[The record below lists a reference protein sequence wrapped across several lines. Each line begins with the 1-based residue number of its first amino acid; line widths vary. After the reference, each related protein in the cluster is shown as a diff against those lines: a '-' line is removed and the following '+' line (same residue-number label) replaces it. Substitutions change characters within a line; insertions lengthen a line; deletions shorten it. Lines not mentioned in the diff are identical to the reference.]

1 MVSST
6 LAGAVLKDQQL
17 VQDDTKDQLL
27 LQDDKK
33 DQLLPEYRKDQLL
46 PEYRKD
52 QLLPED
58 RKDHLLPEYR
68 KDHLLPE
75 YRKDHL
81 LPEDRKDHL
90 LPEDR
95 KDQLLPEDRK
105 DQQLPRDGKK
115 VRQNERRSS
124 STGDLRSVTLDSDA
138 KKRFR
143 DDQEAVFIDVI
154 FESYKS
160 LINEINTASNSFKE
174 GKKWRCNEVCS
185 RANMEKR
192 HDQHPKSWKDFER
205 ALFAPPARKDKKRRL
220 THSRTTDESPSYCE
234 RSGSVRSRSR
244 DSRKQ
249 LVRQMATE
257 DHGSGESLEGIDQP
271 QQSGGQIARQKAM
284 RSQGRMPSRQWTVDG
299 STGMKPTSPAE
310 SYGGGLPGGSA
321 RKTTVTTGSAF
332 LLRPVSKTSVVS
344 GHIQDLS
351 SLFPP
356 DRPPSQAK
364 RAAIAAAVAAAGGP
378 PCRLPKASA
387 QMRPSI
393 FSTRTQSAGEVNQQ
407 PVGSSGTARYAV
419 HIQRLQ
425 KQPTSE
431 SAPTPRGGTMSRA
444 ESGLPRQ
451 HSSASAYSAGVS
463 SSGYPGGLTHSHQHA
478 LYNSYSTQGITMIRG
493 ASCSLVDIPTYL
505 GPSVRAVELSDTS
518 PVYNPGNPL
527 SPGSDLKPT
536 SRPRPRLQLDL
547 TQRKNVKSSTRK
559 TKWTILCVGLTL
571 LMMSV
576 TIVGTMLSL
585 GSQYQEMV
593 IAKQWETL
601 TQNKTHGGT
610 STTSA
615 ASRLLFPIVKDVVE
629 NDVSNSTSLNNDAT
643 DTVDTTL
650 MTTSTKEPVVSETQP
665 PPQAVRVSD
674 RGDKNSAVAE
684 LERILWWPT

>member
-6 LAGAVLKDQQL
+6 LDGATTTTTTTAAAAATATLKPHRE
-17 VQDDTKDQLL
+17 DQLQVRL
-27 LQDDKK
+27 D
-33 DQLLPEYRKDQLL
+33 ERKSQ
-46 PEYRKD
+46 
-52 QLLPED
+52 
-58 RKDHLLPEYR
+58 
-68 KDHLLPE
+68 
-75 YRKDHL
+75 
-81 LPEDRKDHL
+81 
-90 LPEDR
+90 
-95 KDQLLPEDRK
+95 
-105 DQQLPRDGKK
+105 
-115 VRQNERRSS
+115 RQVERRSS
-124 STGDLRSVTLDSDA
+124 STGDLPSLTNVKNGVKKSHRCDDDDDDDDGDGAADDNDCKVSSEHNIYYDA
-138 KKRFR
+138 
-143 DDQEAVFIDVI
+143 I

-160 LINEINTASNSFKE
+160 LIHEINATSNSFKE
-174 GKKWRCNEVCS
+174 GKKWRCNEVCR
-185 RANMEKR
+185 RANMEKK
-192 HDQHPKSWKDFER
+192 HGPHPKSWKDLER
-205 ALFAPPARKDKKRRL
+205 ALFAPPARKDRRRKL

-234 RSGSVRSRSR
+234 RSSSVRSRSR
-244 DSRKQ
+244 ESRR

-257 DHGSGESLEGIDQP
+257 DHGSGESIDANDP
-271 QQSGGQIARQKAM
+271 NHLHSGSHMSRQKAM

-299 STGMKPTSPAE
+299 SSREKPTSPAE
-310 SYGGGLPGGSA
+310 SCGGGGGLQAGPS

-332 LLRPVSKTSVVS
+332 LLRPVSKTSVMS
-344 GHIQDLS
+344 GQCPDLS

-378 PCRLPKASA
+378 PCRLPKTSTSTQA
-387 QMRPSI
+387 RPSI

-407 PVGSSGTARYAV
+407 VAGSNGSARYAV
-419 HIQRLQ
+419 HIHRLQ

-431 SAPTPRGGTMSRA
+431 SAPTPRGGGAMSRA
-444 ESGLPRQ
+444 DSGLPRQ

-463 SSGYPGGLTHSHQHA
+463 SSGYPTGLSHSHQNN
-478 LYNSYSTQGITMIRG
+478 LYNSYSNQGITMIRG

-505 GPSVRAVELSDTS
+505 GPSLRGAEFTDAS
-518 PVYNPGNPL
+518 PVYNQGNPL

-536 SRPRPRLQLDL
+536 PRARPRLQLDL

-585 GSQYQEMV
+585 GSRYQEMV

-601 TQNKTHGGT
+601 VHNKTHTT

-615 ASRLLFPIVKDVVE
+615 GSRLILPAVKDVV
-629 NDVSNSTSLNNDAT
+629 NFDVDLTNSSSYSYEVTDA
-643 DTVDTTL
+643 VETTTT
-650 MTTSTKEPVVSETQP
+650 MTTTKSPSSAETQTLEP
-665 PPQAVRVSD
+665 VRVSE
-674 RGDKNSAVAE
+674 RNERNSAITE